1 MNAVSQVFAIVAAA
15 VHVFVWPLESFLY
28 GRPWVRVFLTGSTAD
43 APEVRLW
50 RFNVG
55 FYNLF
60 LALGLIAGF
69 VALRLG
75 HEPPGRPLII
85 YVSVFMIGGGIML
98 LFSAPRL
105 CPGSLGQAAPPLVVL
120 LADLAARA

>member
-1 MNAVSQVFAIVAAA
+1 MHAVSQVFALIAAA
-15 VHVFVWPLESFLY
+15 VHLFVWPLESFLY

-60 LALGLIAGF
+60 LALGMIAGF
-69 VALRLG
+69 VSLHLD
-75 HEPPGRPLII
+75 HETVGRTLIL
-85 YVSVFMIGGGIML
+85 YLAAFMTAGGLTL
-98 LFSAPRL
+98 LVSAPKLWR
-105 CPGSLGQAAPPLVVL
+105 GALGQAVPGVVIL
-120 LADLAARA
+120 LTELL

>member
-1 MNAVSQVFAIVAAA
+1 M
-15 VHVFVWPLESFLY
+15 
-28 GRPWVRVFLTGSTAD
+28 RVLLTGSTAD

-60 LALGLIAGF
+60 LALGLVAGF

-75 HEPPGRPLII
+75 HVTTGRSLIVYI
-85 YVSVFMIGGGIML
+85 CFFMIGGGIML
-98 LFSAPRL
+98 FVSAPKLWR
-105 CPGSLGQAAPPLVVL
+105 GSLGQAVPPLVVL
-120 LADLAARA
+120 VADLAH

>member
-1 MNAVSQVFAIVAAA
+1 MNTVSQVFALIAAA
-15 VHVFVWPLESFLY
+15 VHVVVWPLESFLY
-28 GRPWVRVFLTGSTAD
+28 GRASVRVLLTGSTAD

-75 HEPPGRPLII
+75 HVTTGRSLIVYI
-85 YVSVFMIGGGIML
+85 CLFMIGGGIT
-98 LFSAPRL
+98 LFVSAPKLWR
-105 CPGSLGQAAPPLVVL
+105 GSLGQAVPPVVVL
-120 LADLAARA
+120 VADLAH